1 MARLGLLEL
10 GALGLLAAVVLA
22 LFVLGLEDDDGERAA
37 CRCSARR
44 AAVARGAKFPW
55 RARLY

>member
-22 LFVLGLEDDDGERAA
+22 LFVLGLDDDDGQRAA
-37 CRCSARR
+37 QE
-44 AAVARGAKFPW
+44 RGGG
-55 RARLY
+55 L